1 MKKLLIILMCFSLML
16 VSCQSNTVE
25 SNAEYSV
32 ENEVINN
39 ETVEETEDVI
49 IEEVAYGDYEGYFWE
64 VTKGDATVYMFG
76 SIHMADESLYPMS
89 EKVEMAFENSDILGV
104 EADISDTSA
113 IQSLISL
120 MMYQGDDTVYNHL
133 SEEGISKFE
142 AICDELGYNPKMLQK
157 FKVWALGSNLL
168 ALQLMESPYSAEEG
182 VDMYFI
188 DKAKNINKEIV
199 ALEGLEYQMNL
210 INDFTDEQQ
219 EAAFLLG
226 LGTTEETVSDFDEMY
241 QLYLN
246 ADEVAMTE
254 YLFSGDTGFAE
265 EVEDKMLHDRNIL
278 MTEKIVSY
286 LETDKTYF
294 IVVGLAHYLGEDSVI
309 NMLKKQGYEVKR
321 K

>member
-1 MKKLLIILMCFSLML
+1 ML

-25 SNAEYSV
+25 SNVEYSI
-32 ENEVINN
+32 ENEV
-39 ETVEETEDVI
+39 VENIAVDGS
-49 IEEVAYGDYEGYFWE
+49 EEVIDEPITYGDYEGYFWE
-64 VTKGDATVYMFG
+64 VTKDDATVYMFG

-133 SEEGISKFE
+133 SDEGISKFE
-142 AICDELGYNPKMLQK
+142 AICDELGYNPKLLQK
-157 FKVWALGSNLL
+157 FKVWSLGSNLL
-168 ALQLMESPYSAEEG
+168 ALQLMQSPYSAEEG
-182 VDMYFI
+182 VDMYFLE
-188 DKAKNINKEIV
+188 KAKNINKEII
-199 ALEGLEYQMNL
+199 ALEGLEYQINL

-219 EAAFLLG
+219 ETAFLLG
-226 LGTTEETVSDFDEMY
+226 LGTTEETVADFDEMY
-241 QLYLN
+241 QLYLD

-254 YLFSGDTGFAE
+254 YLYSDETGFAE
-265 EVEDKMLHDRNIL
+265 EVEDKMLHDRNVL

-294 IVVGLAHYLGEDSVI
+294 IVVGLAHYLGEDSVV
-309 NMLKKQGYEVKR
+309 NMLEKQGYEVKR